1 MRGCGV
7 VLAVGLAFAGGAA
20 AQPVDGRWAAEERC
34 AGRATGRTYILT
46 VDGRGL
52 TARLAGANLE
62 SFGSILGAT
71 VLLPNDTFLI
81 DIPVTG
87 ADSKVTYTGRFRGP
101 EGRGSASGG
110 LWEGSRHSACTLAI
124 SRMGAQGSGKPTVA
138 GRPEPIPRAGTGGA
152 PATLGP
158 DGVWRREGGAPDI
171 SAPAPVPSRRP
182 PPEAPGRIDQ
192 APQSIPV
199 ARPTPTPAPAP
210 PAAAPPA
217 SSEVEALRRQ
227 LEEERRRRAMAE
239 SAMRLQEELRR
250 QGGAPPA
257 Q

>member
-7 VLAVGLAFAGGAA
+7 VLALGLVWAGGAW
-20 AQPVDGRWAAEERC
+20 AQSADGRWAAEERC
-34 AGRATGRTYILT
+34 AGRATGRTYIFT

-52 TARLAGANLE
+52 TARLAGANLD

-81 DIPVTG
+81 DIPVAG
-87 ADSKVTYTGRFRGP
+87 ADSKVTYTGRFRAP

-110 LWEGSRHSACTLAI
+110 LWEGARHSACTLAI
-124 SRMGAQGSGKPTVA
+124 ARIGATGSGKPTVA
-138 GRPEPIPRAGTGGA
+138 GRPEPIPRAGGGA

-158 DGVWRREGGAPDI
+158 DGVWRREGGAAPDI
-171 SAPAPVPSRRP
+171 SLPAPSRRQPAEP
-182 PPEAPGRIDQ
+182 PAGRIDQ
-192 APQSIPV
+192 TPV
-199 ARPTPTPAPAP
+199 ARPNPPPQP
-210 PAAAPPA
+210 PAASS

-250 QGGAPPA
+250 QGGTAPA

>member
-1 MRGCGV
+1 MRCCGF
-7 VLAVGLAFAGGAA
+7 VLVIGLACAGGAA
-20 AQPVDGRWAAEERC
+20 AQPVDGRWTAEERC

-71 VLLPNDTFLI
+71 VLLPNDSFLI

-87 ADSKVTYTGRFRGP
+87 ADSKVTYTGRFNP
-101 EGRGSASGG
+101 VGRSSASGG
-110 LWEGSRHSACTLAI
+110 LWEGSRHTACTLSIA
-124 SRMGAQGSGKPTVA
+124 RLGAPGGGSGKPTVSA
-138 GRPEPIPRAGTGGA
+138 GRPEPIPGLGAGA
-152 PATLGP
+152 PATQGP
-158 DGVWRREGGAPDI
+158 DGVWRREGAAAPDI
-171 SAPAPVPSRRP
+171 SSPPPRRQPDPPVGRLDPVPPST
-182 PPEAPGRIDQ
+182 
-192 APQSIPV
+192 PV
-199 ARPTPTPAPAP
+199 ARPTPAPTPPASPP
-210 PAAAPPA
+210 PAAGN
-217 SSEVEALRRQ
+217 SEVEALRRQ

-250 QGGAPPA
+250 QGGAAPA